1 MIKVLGLLAV
11 VGCAAPLFATAVETL
26 EVSRE
31 GDVYYVTMIF
41 SINAPVSEVRPMLTD
56 YASLA
61 ALNPA
66 IVESEV
72 LAPPSRGIT
81 RVQTRLRD
89 CIWFLCADI
98 ERVDDVTEARADGL
112 NAAVVPAL
120 SDMASGHTY
129 VRFEPTGEVTRIVF
143 KADMEPRFWVPPLI
157 GPLLIERRVSVQLS
171 HTVANLER
179 LVGP

>member
-11 VGCAAPLFATAVETL
+11 VGCTAPLLAAAVETL
-26 EVSRE
+26 DVSHE
-31 GDVYYVTMIF
+31 GEVYYVTMIF
-41 SINAPVSEVRPMLTD
+41 SINAPVSEVRPVLTD
-56 YASLA
+56 YARLS

-72 LAPPSRGIT
+72 LAPPGRGIT

-112 NAAVVPAL
+112 NAPWCPRSAIWRPAIL
-120 SDMASGHTY
+120 TYGSNLEARPRASSSRRT
-129 VRFEPTGEVTRIVF
+129 
-143 KADMEPRFWVPPLI
+143 WN
-157 GPLLIERRVSVQLS
+157 RVSGC
-171 HTVANLER
+171 R
-179 LVGP
+179 R